1 MAEPIEEY
9 RKRLEA
15 RLQTIAARERQHILL
30 GYLKLAAIAVFA
42 ALLWIHFARH
52 VVNGYWLFA
61 PVGAYAV
68 LAIVHE
74 RVIRARTQGETA
86 ANLYRRGIARVE
98 DRWSGTGATGD
109 RFGDPNHVYAD
120 DLDVFGRGC
129 LFELLSTARMP
140 MGENHLAGW
149 LRSPSRVAN
158 VIERQGLVA
167 ELRPKLDLR
176 EDLAVTGEDLRV
188 RLNPESLT
196 TWCESAP
203 LLGGSAIR
211 AIAASFAVAA
221 ATCFVY
227 FVHTGNL
234 WPFIAIAVAEA
245 ILFRGMRV
253 RAKKVMSGVSCN
265 SEGVV
270 LFSQILER
278 LEREP
283 FAAPRLQQLVA
294 ELKAGAEPAS
304 RSVRRFAR
312 IVNWIDAYDSLIVRI
327 IEVPLLYSVQTG
339 FAAEAWRKRCGPRM
353 RVWIDA
359 AGEIEA
365 LLSLATYSFE
375 HPADPFPEF
384 ADAGD
389 SPAVFAGEELGHPLI
404 EASKCVRNNVGL
416 DASTRVLLVSGSNM
430 SGKSTLLRTVG
441 INTILA
447 MAGAPI
453 RGKRLRLT
461 PLALG
466 TRLRSIDS
474 LQEGRSTF
482 YTELLRIRKVF
493 EMTNGTAPV
502 LFLFDELLDG
512 TNSHDRRIGA
522 ESLVGALIERGAIG
536 LVTTHDLALT
546 EMSKSLGTVARNA
559 HFEDYMEDGKMRFDY
574 KLRDGVVTKSNALEL
589 MRIVGLKV

>member
-1 MAEPIEEY
+1 M
-9 RKRLEA
+9 
-15 RLQTIAARERQHILL
+15 
-30 GYLKLAAIAVFA
+30 
-42 ALLWIHFARH
+42 
-52 VVNGYWLFA
+52 
-61 PVGAYAV
+61 

-74 RVIRARTQGETA
+74 RVIRARTHAETG

-98 DRWSGTGATGD
+98 DRWSGTGASGD
-109 RFGDPNHVYAD
+109 RFRDSDHVYAD

-140 MGENHLAGW
+140 MGENRLADW
-149 LRSPSRVAN
+149 LRSPSPVATA
-158 VIERQGLVA
+158 IERQGLVT
-167 ELRPKLDLR
+167 ELRPKLELR
-176 EDLAVTGEDLRV
+176 EDLALTGEDLLA

-203 LLGGSAIR
+203 LLGGPAIR
-211 AIAASFAVAA
+211 AIAAGFAVAA

-234 WPFIAIAVAEA
+234 WPFLAIVVVEA
-245 ILFRGMRV
+245 ILFRGMRL
-253 RAKKVMSGVSCN
+253 RARKVLSGVNCN

-294 ELKAGAEPAS
+294 ELKRGKEPAS

-327 IEVPLLYSVQTG
+327 IDVPLLYSVQTG
-339 FAAEAWRKRCGPRM
+339 LAAEAWRKRCGPRM
-353 RVWIDA
+353 RTWIDI
-359 AGEIEA
+359 AGEVEA

-375 HPADPFPEF
+375 HPADSFPEF
-384 ADAGD
+384 ADAGE
-389 SPAVFAGEELGHPLI
+389 SLAVFAGEELGHPLI
-404 EASKCVRNNVGL
+404 EASKCVRNNVEL
-416 DASTRVLLVSGSNM
+416 DAITRVLLISGSNM

-522 ESLVGALIERGAIG
+522 ESLIGALIERGAIG
-536 LVTTHDLALT
+536 IVTTHDLALT
-546 EMSKSLGTVARNA
+546 EMSKSLGTIVRNS
-559 HFEDYMEDGKMRFDY
+559 HFEDYVER
-574 KLRDGVVTKSNALEL
+574 RENA
-589 MRIVGLKV
+589 I